1 MRVGEK
7 YKIPVTFLQKY
18 CVNSPNWLELI
29 KRNLFN
35 DYTEWVL
42 LELPKPFPMTKTLE
56 YQGCELPALKI
67 QSDSVV
73 LVTTLTTPDDIITSM
88 KGDLNGSKKF
98 YYTFV
103 MSREDFKNSQLN
115 IILIKELDNFTTSAH
130 DMYFDPKD
138 FTVCLS
144 RLQEIQNFLKQEYPN
159 ILVEFHRYRRKQ

>member
-1 MRVGEK
+1 
-7 YKIPVTFLQKY
+7 
-18 CVNSPNWLELI
+18 
-29 KRNLFN
+29 
-35 DYTEWVL
+35 
-42 LELPKPFPMTKTLE
+42 
-56 YQGCELPALKI
+56 
-67 QSDSVV
+67 
-73 LVTTLTTPDDIITSM
+73 
-88 KGDLNGSKKF
+88 
-98 YYTFV
+98 